1 MFRLACGATRSAIL
15 AALVAAALAIA
26 LVLSIGGDGDSTSAS
41 ASPVPG
47 QPRIAFVS
55 PRNGARQRGRAV
67 VVKVEVENFRLAPR
81 HFGGEP
87 LLGEG
92 CIRFSLH
99 RVPDCVDPVKLQRAI
114 ESPLGNERLNGASF
128 DSPRYA
134 GPNGVL
140 GARIGASGS
149 YSPATRPGDLLPRT
163 CGPASTAW
171 SRRWPRTTARPR
183 PTTTST
189 NFQILERPGHPLPGC
204 SGGKVSSAKAATSF
218 EYRSGQYFTLYSQA

>member
-1 MFRLACGATRSAIL
+1 MRGKRLTIL
-15 AALVAAALAIA
+15 AALGAVALAAVLALTIGGRDSSSAAAA
-26 LVLSIGGDGDSTSAS
+26 GE
-41 ASPVPG
+41 PVPG

-55 PRNGARQRGRAV
+55 PRNGAAQRGLAV
-67 VVKVEVENFRLAPR
+67 VVKVEVEDFRLAPR

-92 CIRFSLH
+92 NIRFSLH

-114 ESPLGNERLNGASF
+114 ESPIGNERLQGMSF
-128 DSPRYA
+128 DYPPFA

-149 YSPATRPGDLLPRT
+149 YSPATRPEIFYGNL
-163 CGPASTAW
+163 
-171 SRRWPRTTARPR
+171 RPGFYR
-183 PTTTST
+183 LVATLAANDGQPTQYHDVT
-189 NFQILERPGHPLPGC
+189 NFQILEKPNHPLPGC

-218 EYRSGQYFTLYSQA
+218 E

>member
-1 MFRLACGATRSAIL
+1 MRGTRLAIL
-15 AALVAAALAIA
+15 AALAAAALAIA

-41 ASPVPG
+41 ASPTPG
-47 QPRIAFVS
+47 LPRISFIS

-67 VVKVEVENFRLAPR
+67 VVKVEIENFRLAPR

-92 CIRFSLH
+92 WIRFSLH

-114 ESPLGNERLNGASF
+114 ESPIGNERLNGASF
-128 DSPRYA
+128 DSPVYA
-134 GPNGVL
+134 GPNGIL

-149 YSPATRPGDLLPRT
+149 YSPATRPEIFYYEL
-163 CGPASTAW
+163 
-171 SRRWPRTTARPR
+171 RPGFYR
-183 PTTTST
+183 LIATLAANDGSPTPYHDVTS
-189 NFQILERPGHPLPGC
+189 FQILERPDHPLPGC

-218 EYRSGQYFTLYSQA
+218 E

>member
-1 MFRLACGATRSAIL
+1 MRGTRLAIL
-15 AALVAAALAIA
+15 AALAAAALAIA

-67 VVKVEVENFRLAPR
+67 VVTVETENFRLAPR

-92 CIRFSLH
+92 WIRFSLH

-114 ESPLGNERLNGASF
+114 ESPIGNERLNGASF
-128 DSPRYA
+128 DSPLYA

-149 YSPATRPGDLLPRT
+149 YSPATRPEIFYYGL
-163 CGPASTAW
+163 
-171 SRRWPRTTARPR
+171 RPGFYR
-183 PTTTST
+183 LVATLAANDGSPTPYHDAT
-189 NFQILERPGHPLPGC
+189 NFQILERPDHPLPGC

-218 EYRSGQYFTLYSQA
+218 E